1 MGVRI
6 SNSEAVLFDSTTGI
20 AFSPVFADVAAEEFF
35 RWSLT
40 HVDRDLRDLAETD
53 LAAASEPTRLKGR
66 GKWTRSIYTSS
77 DCN

>member
-35 RWSLT
+35 R
-40 HVDRDLRDLAETD
+40 
-53 LAAASEPTRLKGR
+53 
-66 GKWTRSIYTSS
+66 
-77 DCN
+77 